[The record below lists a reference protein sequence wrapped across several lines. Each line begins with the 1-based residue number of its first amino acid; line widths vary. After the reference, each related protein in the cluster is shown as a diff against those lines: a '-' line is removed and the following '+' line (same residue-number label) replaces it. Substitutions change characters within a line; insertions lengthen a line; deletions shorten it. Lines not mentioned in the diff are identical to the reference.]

1 METKILKLKNGEEIV
16 GNVSTIDGEFLKVQ
30 NPLKVNIY
38 PRVKGGKVEEAMAF
52 SRWINYSQNQTYDI
66 VKDNVIAI
74 TDSSVGLTRFYDYC
88 VEKMEDMKTTPFK
101 QPTDKDLESIEN
113 EVRQIMKSWYEDEDE
128 ETPTIH

>member
-16 GNVSTIDGEFLKVQ
+16 GNVSVIDGEFLKIQ

-38 PRVKGGKVEEAMAF
+38 PRMKGGKVEEAMAF

-66 VKDNVIAI
+66 VKNNIIAI

-88 VEKMEDMKTTPFK
+88 VGKMEEMKTTPLK
-101 QPTDKDLESIEN
+101 QPTNKDLQSIES
-113 EVRQIMKSWYEDEDE
+113 EVREIMKSWYEDEDE